1 MSRAFLCVVSSW
13 VQHQCGCTDQRPSC
27 GWTRPTKMRPK
38 IFLIKRIVLPETTVM
53 PFAAPS
59 LSYSLWLIGRWEWGR
74 QCRPTE
80 SHLTGTSDTP
90 TSQGR
95 SIGTRST
102 TPWLHSSI
110 YTFLFITESSSS
122 DVATLVLLHDLWYLF
137 FLQIS
142 LYFSIFHWFLF
153 FFFSWLQ
160 RSVKAWLMMVTKRLW
175 TLIYRLWWSKLCSGS
190 TVIVHSW
197 NVSFVNFTTVFIIIV
212 ICLLMDRI
220 HWIWRG
226 LKLNFTYARCLYVC
240 IQVKLQ
246 ISRRLSEI
254 QTLQ

>member
-59 LSYSLWLIGRWEWGR
+59 LSYSLWLIDENGEDNAGLRRAILLGRAILPRVRAVRLVPEVQRLG
-74 QCRPTE
+74 
-80 SHLTGTSDTP
+80 STP
-90 TSQGR
+90 P
-95 SIGTRST
+95 SI
-102 TPWLHSSI
+102 H
-110 YTFLFITESSSS
+110 SSSS
-122 DVATLVLLHDLWYLF
+122 PSPRRRMWQLWFYSMIFDTSSF
-137 FLQIS
+137 FRSLCIS
-142 LYFSIFHWFLF
+142 PFFTGFFF

>member
-38 IFLIKRIVLPETTVM
+38 IFPVKRIVLPETTVM

-122 DVATLVLLHDLWYLF
+122 DVATLVLFDTSSF
-137 FLQIS
+137 FRSLCIS
-142 LYFSIFHWFLF
+142 PFFTGFSF
-153 FFFSWLQ
+153 FFFHDC
-160 RSVKAWLMMVTKRLW
+160 SVQ
-175 TLIYRLWWSKLCSGS
+175 
-190 TVIVHSW
+190 
-197 NVSFVNFTTVFIIIV
+197 
-212 ICLLMDRI
+212 
-220 HWIWRG
+220 WRHG
-226 LKLNFTYARCLYVC
+226 
-240 IQVKLQ
+240 
-246 ISRRLSEI
+246 
-254 QTLQ
+254 

>member
-1 MSRAFLCVVSSW
+1 MQAYGEPSYWDERYSHESGPFDWYQKYNALAPLLHLYIPLHHRVLVVG
-13 VQHQCGCTDQRPSC
+13 CGNS
-27 GWTRPTKMRPK
+27 G
-38 IFLIKRIVLPETTVM
+38 
-53 PFAAPS
+53 S
-59 LSYSLWLIGRWEWGR
+59 
-74 QCRPTE
+74 
-80 SHLTGTSDTP
+80 
-90 TSQGR
+90 
-95 SIGTRST
+95 
-102 TPWLHSSI
+102 TPWSLI
-110 YTFLFITESSSS
+110 PLLSS
-122 DVATLVLLHDLWYLF
+122 DLSVFLHFSLV
-137 FLQIS
+137 S
-142 LYFSIFHWFLF
+142 